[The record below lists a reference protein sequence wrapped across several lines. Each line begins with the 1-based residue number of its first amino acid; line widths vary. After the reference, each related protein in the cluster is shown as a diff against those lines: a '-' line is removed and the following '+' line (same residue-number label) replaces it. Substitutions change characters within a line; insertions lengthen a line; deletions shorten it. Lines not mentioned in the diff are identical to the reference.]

1 MNQFFGKTGYLLVIG
16 VFVAFAWAVGLWSIG
31 AYGMVRIGQSL
42 RGTVEEL
49 GPSWSPD
56 GTRVA
61 FASNE
66 HGNYDIYVQNA
77 DGGDRTNL
85 TNSPEESSQPI
96 WSPDGSRIAYVSKGQ
111 RGFDIHVVRPD
122 GSAHSNLSNFPSLYT
137 DIAWSPDGTK
147 IAFISNRDVR
157 RIERLEN
164 PSDGPVL
171 LPERRSPDI
180 YVMNADGTDV
190 TRLTFNQATDRR
202 PQWSPGGGRI
212 MFQSTRDGNSEIYV
226 IDADG
231 TALTRLTENDVT
243 DIDPAWSPDGEQIA
257 FATARAQTE
266 FQSSLKDGQSSA
278 PSGLRLGVI
287 WTLATGI
294 NFDIYVMNADGSGA
308 INITNSPST
317 NETGPVWSPDG
328 SFIAFDGAYLRVA
341 STAPGRSEVYVLGV
355 DGVDGMVPIT
365 QPTTPPETHEGPVW
379 SPDGRHIGYVSRDID
394 SARIRMVQVRTG
406 EPESNG
412 RADGPNRNAGTP
424 LTLSLSKGP

>member
-137 DIAWSPDGTK
+137 DIG
-147 IAFISNRDVR
+147 
-157 RIERLEN
+157 
-164 PSDGPVL
+164 
-171 LPERRSPDI
+171 
-180 YVMNADGTDV
+180 
-190 TRLTFNQATDRR
+190 
-202 PQWSPGGGRI
+202 
-212 MFQSTRDGNSEIYV
+212 
-226 IDADG
+226 
-231 TALTRLTENDVT
+231 
-243 DIDPAWSPDGEQIA
+243 
-257 FATARAQTE
+257 
-266 FQSSLKDGQSSA
+266 
-278 PSGLRLGVI
+278 
-287 WTLATGI
+287 
-294 NFDIYVMNADGSGA
+294 
-308 INITNSPST
+308 
-317 NETGPVWSPDG
+317 
-328 SFIAFDGAYLRVA
+328 
-341 STAPGRSEVYVLGV
+341 
-355 DGVDGMVPIT
+355 
-365 QPTTPPETHEGPVW
+365 
-379 SPDGRHIGYVSRDID
+379 
-394 SARIRMVQVRTG
+394 
-406 EPESNG
+406 
-412 RADGPNRNAGTP
+412 
-424 LTLSLSKGP
+424 